1 MSQNTK
7 RNLRKT
13 GLSEKKLTSLEQI
26 KAARQGIVKRV
37 DQYTVNQSLIQ
48 EAIEKDNEGSEDNN
62 GDYINPLKGADSDD
76 DNFIDRA
83 DGTALLIIRV

>member
-26 KAARQGIVKRV
+26 KAARQGIVNRL
-37 DQYTVNQSLIQ
+37 DQYTVYQFLIQ
-48 EAIEKDNEGSEDNN
+48 EAIDKDNEEGEDNY
-62 GDYINPLKGADSDD
+62 GDYLNPLKGADSDD

-83 DGTALLIIRV
+83 DGIELLIGRV